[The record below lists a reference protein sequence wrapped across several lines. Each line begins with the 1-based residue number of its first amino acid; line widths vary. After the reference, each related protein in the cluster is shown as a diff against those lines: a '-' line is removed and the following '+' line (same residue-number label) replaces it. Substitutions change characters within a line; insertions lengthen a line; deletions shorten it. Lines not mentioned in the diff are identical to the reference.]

1 MFPDRIIGVSPGA
14 GADIRHQIRDN
25 TTRREQGV
33 KQMSHSLGNQF
44 LISSYLATCDT
55 NH

>member
-14 GADIRHQIRDN
+14 GADIRSAI
-25 TTRREQGV
+25 TRREQGV